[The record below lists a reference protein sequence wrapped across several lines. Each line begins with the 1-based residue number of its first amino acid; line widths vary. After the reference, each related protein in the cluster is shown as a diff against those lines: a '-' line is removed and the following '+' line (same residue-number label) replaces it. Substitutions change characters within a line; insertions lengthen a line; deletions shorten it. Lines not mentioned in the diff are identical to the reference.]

1 MCLIDYSIKKND
13 TGYINFKS
21 QTHLNRFW
29 GVYFQMA
36 FEKDI
41 NAVQRMHW
49 GEIESKFYISSL
61 WNTAYL
67 LFLQ

>member
-1 MCLIDYSIKKND
+1 MCLIDYIIKKND

-21 QTHLNRFW
+21 QTHLNRFF
-29 GVYFQMA
+29 GGLFSNGI
-36 FEKDI
+36 EKDI

-49 GEIESKFYISSL
+49 GEKESKFYISSL